1 MRCGVWQTNWPS
13 QAPPFDGLLQP
24 HNWRASC
31 RRQTGAPCWQRAD
44 EIHNFHSTH
53 ICVVAPAT
61 ASFPGA
67 SCPTKAAQTEP
78 PMTDVTLTQVAL
90 FLAAAVVAAP
100 LAKLLRIGNVLG
112 YLLVGVLIGPFGVGF
127 VYSVYEVRSV
137 LHFAEFGVVL
147 LLFLIGL
154 ELRPKRL
161 WAMRAAI
168 FGLGG
173 AQVILSA
180 LLLAAIAMGFGL
192 LPSAALFA
200 GLALSLSSTAFALQI
215 LEEKGELA
223 LRHGRLAF
231 SVLLFQDLAAIPL
244 IALAPLFAVS
254 VAATVQPMELTAAF
268 KAIAVILVVVVAG
281 RYLLNGVYR
290 LVARTR
296 VKEAMTAS
304 ALLTVVGVTLV
315 MQQAGLPAS
324 LGAFIAGVLLA
335 DSDYRHEIVADI
347 APFEG
352 LLLGLFFTAIGM
364 SLDLGLIVRSPSL
377 VLAIVAGLLAIKA
390 IILFALGRRM
400 GLDTG
405 PARRLALV
413 LSQGGEFALALFA
426 AGGAAGVLERPVAD
440 LLSVAVT
447 LSMAATPLLLALDE
461 VLAPKTTVP
470 PRAFDE
476 MPKKDGHVVVAGL
489 GRFGQIVARVLT
501 AKRIPVTALDSDPE
515 QVDFVRKFGAQIYY
529 GDASR
534 PEILEAARTGK
545 ARAFV
550 LAIDDVEASL
560 RTARMVRRNYHHVP
574 IYARARDRQHVHR
587 LMDEGITM
595 IRRETFLASIDL
607 TRQVLRGLGLPE
619 REVRFT
625 VDTFQ
630 TMDRRR
636 LYEDY
641 KHYTD
646 IEKLQSRARSY
657 SQELEELF
665 AKDAAEHAEAAE
677 SGPKS

>member
-1 MRCGVWQTNWPS
+1 M
-13 QAPPFDGLLQP
+13 
-24 HNWRASC
+24 HN
-31 RRQTGAPCWQRAD
+31 
-44 EIHNFHSTH
+44 
-53 ICVVAPAT
+53 
-61 ASFPGA
+61 
-67 SCPTKAAQTEP
+67 
-78 PMTDVTLTQVAL
+78 VTLAQVAL

-100 LAKLLRIGNVLG
+100 LAKLLRVGNVLG
-112 YLLVGVLIGPFGVGF
+112 YLLVGVLIGPAVLGLVPD
-127 VYSVYEVRSV
+127 VDSV
-137 LHFAEFGVVL
+137 LHFAEFGVIM
-147 LLFLIGL
+147 LLFVIGL
-154 ELRPKRL
+154 ELRPRRL
-161 WAMRAAI
+161 WAMRSTI
-168 FGLGG
+168 FGLGS
-173 AQVILSA
+173 AQVAITGMV
-180 LLLAAIAMGFGL
+180 LAAAAMAFGL
-192 LPSAALFA
+192 AWQAALFA
-200 GLALSLSSTAFALQI
+200 GLALSLSSTAFALQV

-223 LRHGRLAF
+223 LRHGRQAF
-231 SVLLFQDLAAIPL
+231 AVLLFQDIAAIPL
-244 IALAPLFAVS
+244 IALVPLFAVT
-254 VAATVQPMELTAAF
+254 VAAAKPSTEIAAAVW
-268 KAIAVILVVVVAG
+268 AIAVILAVVVVG
-281 RYLLNGVYR
+281 RYVLNGMYR

-315 MQQAGLPAS
+315 MQLAGLPAS

-364 SLDLGLIVRSPSL
+364 SLNLGLVIDKPGL
-377 VLAIVAGLLAIKA
+377 VLGIVAGFVAIKA
-390 IILFALGRRM
+390 FILFALGRRM
-400 GLDTG
+400 GLDAG

-413 LSQGGEFALALFA
+413 LSQGGEFAFALFA

-461 VLAPKTTVP
+461 ILAPKAAP
-470 PRAFDE
+470 QRAFDE
-476 MPKKDGHVVVAGL
+476 MPKKNGHVVVAGF

-550 LAIDDVEASL
+550 LAIDNVEASL
-560 RTARMVRRNYHHVP
+560 RTARMVRRNYPHVP
-574 IYARARDRQHVHR
+574 IYARARDRRHIHR
-587 LMDEGITM
+587 LMDEGIWIM
-595 IRRETFLASIDL
+595 RRETFLASLDL
-607 TRQVLRGLGLPE
+607 TREVLRGLGLPE
-619 REVRFT
+619 REVRYT

-630 TMDRRR
+630 TMDRKR

-641 KHYTD
+641 RHYTD
-646 IEKLQSRARSY
+646 LEKVQERAKSDA
-657 SQELEELF
+657 QELEELF
-665 AKDAAEHAEAAE
+665 AKDAEENAKLTDGSA
-677 SGPKS
+677 KV